1 MEGLLGLHTPSLR
14 ERYDVSV
21 YLDTP
26 EPLRHRWKVARDT
39 AKRGYSATQVHEL
52 LERRESVS
60 EKYIRPQRE
69 HADMVVRFH
78 PDSDYTDYEHLHATV
93 DDAPYA
99 RSAGSARGDRL
110 MPARGV
116 GAPTHARPG
125 DGEALEIDG
134 GISAEQAAEV
144 ERELWSRSA
153 GARAAAAWRARGN
166 FTENG
171 TTRHS
176 HALAIAQLL
185 LTYPVLRA
193 RLAQGAFPLTMTH
206 LLSTVTL
213 ACALAGALPAQRPTG
228 FLDRTVALGALT
240 MKYQVYVPNSY
251 DGHRSLPVIL
261 FMHGSG
267 ERGSD
272 GLKQTQVGMPA
283 QIRLASRLVRRD
295 RRDAAVPRRQRLSRR
310 RRAGGVRCVRE
321 IREGISW

>member
-1 MEGLLGLHTPSLR
+1 MSRRPILLAIVGDSAAGKSTLGAGIGALLGEERVTVVTTDDYHRHNRKTRRELRLSALHPDCNDLDLLGEHLDQLANGRAVEKAPYNHSTGDFDPPRMVKPSDFLIVEGLLGLHTPSLR

-39 AKRGYSATQVHEL
+39 AKRGYSATQVHEML
-52 LERRESVS
+52 GRRESVS

-93 DDAPYA
+93 KMRPTLDQPDLRAVVESCPRAASALRLTRDD
-99 RSAGSARGDRL
+99 
-110 MPARGV
+110 
-116 GAPTHARPG
+116 
-125 DGEALEIDG
+125 DGEELEIDG

-144 ERELWSRSA
+144 ERELWSRRPELERLLM
-153 GARAAAAWRARGN
+153 ARTGN

-193 RLAQGAFPLTMTH
+193 KLT
-206 LLSTVTL
+206 
-213 ACALAGALPAQRPTG
+213 
-228 FLDRTVALGALT
+228 
-240 MKYQVYVPNSY
+240 NE
-251 DGHRSLPVIL
+251 RS
-261 FMHGSG
+261 G
-267 ERGSD
+267 
-272 GLKQTQVGMPA
+272 
-283 QIRLASRLVRRD
+283 
-295 RRDAAVPRRQRLSRR
+295 
-310 RRAGGVRCVRE
+310 
-321 IREGISW
+321 